1 MKLWPIVMLLA
12 VCAVLIALVVR
23 YVRRWRLTPLQGI
36 LLLFNRL
43 LNLVLWRTRVNRPLP
58 VADNQGAIVIANHRS
73 SFDPMFIAVSTHRLV
88 HWMSAREYCDD
99 WRLGWFFRGIGA
111 IPAGRAGI
119 DSAAV
124 KQAIRLASDGRL
136 VGMMPEG
143 QINEGDKFLLP
154 GRPGAALIALKAR
167 VPVIPCFIHGAPYGG
182 YATGPLFRPAHV
194 RVTIGEPMDISE
206 FYGREQEEGVL
217 QELTKRF
224 LAAIAHLG
232 GRDDHVPELAG
243 RKWKVSS

>member
-1 MKLWPIVMLLA
+1 MKHWPIFVLSWT
-12 VCAVLIALVVR
+12 CAVLIAVLVR
-23 YVRRWRLTPLQGI
+23 YLRRWRLTLLQGF
-36 LLLFNRL
+36 LLLLNRL

-58 VADNQGAIVIANHRS
+58 MADNQGAIIVANHRS

-111 IPAGRAGI
+111 IPANRAGI

-124 KQAIRLASDGRL
+124 KQAIRLAAAGHL

-143 QINEGDKFLLP
+143 RINETDQFLLP
-154 GRPGAALIALKAR
+154 GRPGAALVALKAR
-167 VPVIPCFIHGAPYGG
+167 VPVIPCFIEGAPYGG

-194 RVTIGEPMDISE
+194 RVTIGEPLDISE
-206 FYGREQEEGVL
+206 FYGREKEEGVL

-232 GRDDHVPELAG
+232 GRDDYVPELAG
-243 RKWKVSS
+243 RKW